1 MPSPSMSAADR
12 QPPQAWGAGAHRI
25 VPHDG
30 AGVRLRLVSMVQPP
44 ILLDDGF
51 PRSSGLWVSSN
62 LLLPGCESA
71 LTQRHMAVQGLLV
84 RLEALAGQEGRELN
98 RTLRLFSDN
107 RLSQVHANSADFER
121 LSAPSGLSGPAVPP
135 VCGDAI
141 ACIDEEREWL
151 LVDAQK
157 GFHPGGM
164 APSAALIASIVRLAE
179 VPVHARR
186 RLVDAGDPA
195 GTIEAARPLVLEAA
209 RALVQQGL
217 GDTKV
222 QLSAQAIA
230 LGEHLSPAHLIQ
242 WLLTDAALPF
252 RDQALPTT

>member
-1 MPSPSMSAADR
+1 MPSTSMSASAK

-25 VPHDG
+25 VPHEG
-30 AGVRLRLVSMVQPP
+30 VGVRLRLVSMVQPP
-44 ILLDDGF
+44 IFLDDGF

-84 RLEALAGQEGRELN
+84 RLEALAGQEGRTLN

-107 RLSQVHANSADFER
+107 RLSQVHASSADFER
-121 LSAPSGLSGPAVPP
+121 LSAPSGLSGPAGPAAS
-135 VCGDAI
+135 GTET

-157 GFHPGGM
+157 GFHPGGV
-164 APSAALIASIVRLAE
+164 APSAALIAALVRLAE

-195 GTIEAARPLVLEAA
+195 GTIEAAKPLVLEAA
-209 RALVQQGL
+209 RALAQQGL

-230 LGEHLSPAHLIQ
+230 LAEHLSPAHLIQ

-252 RDQALPTT
+252 RDRTLPT